1 MNAVITSAQRDWN
14 PAQWQASVAAAAAL
28 LQDGGTRVLAT
39 VMDNTAAFLALD
51 EAALQLGL
59 VHVPLP
65 LFFSPEQT
73 QHALTAAGVDTLCV
87 PPALATGWP
96 GLDWAPAVVADEP
109 LCMAGLS
116 ARTPKESAEA
126 AAPCQPGTVKVTFTS
141 GTTGTPKG
149 VCLSAQNLEAVVAGL
164 VQAMAPLGITRH
176 LSALPYAVL
185 LENVAGAMAARRQ
198 GATVVSLPL
207 ADVGLVGSS
216 EFHPERLDAAVRR
229 YQPESLI
236 LLPQM
241 LKAWCA
247 YLLAAGQM
255 APPSLKFVAVGGAPV
270 GRHWLERA
278 RRLGIPA
285 YEGYGLSEG
294 ASVQTLNLPGAC
306 RDGSVGRVLP
316 QREVRV
322 AADGEIEVR
331 GSLFL
336 GYLGQPPLGQG
347 PTGTGWWPTG
357 DIGQLDADGYLT
369 IQGRKKH
376 VLITGFGRN
385 VSPEW
390 VETALQQEPVLP
402 QVVVVGDGEARLGAV
417 VWAPLA
423 AGGPAQRRALR
434 AQIQAAVDRV
444 NATLPDYA
452 RVTRWVQ
459 ADPALR
465 SGFFTPNGRPLRPRI
480 ESFFRALHAK
490 SPVGCEAA
498 TDTPADTPTDTETQ
512 HPPTKA
518 TP

>member
-14 PAQWQASVAAAAAL
+14 AAQWQASVAAATAL
-28 LQDGGTRVLAT
+28 LQAWGTRVLAT
-39 VMDNTAAFLALD
+39 VMDNTPAFLALD

-73 QHALTAAGVDTLCV
+73 QHALVAAGVDTLCV
-87 PPALATGWP
+87 PPALTAGWP
-96 GLDWAPAVVADEP
+96 GLSWTSAAVADEP
-109 LCMAGLS
+109 LCTAFLS
-116 ARTPKESAEA
+116 AV

-149 VCLSAQNLEAVVAGL
+149 VCLSAQNLESVVSGL
-164 VQAMAPLGITRH
+164 VQAMAPLGIARH

-185 LENVAGAMAARRQ
+185 LENVAGVMAARRQ

-216 EFHPERLDAAVRR
+216 EFHPQRLDAAVRR

-270 GRHWLERA
+270 GRLWLERA

-347 PTGTGWWPTG
+347 PAGTGWWPTG

-423 AGGPAQRRALR
+423 AGGQAQRRALR

-452 RVTRWVQ
+452 RVTRWIQ

-490 SPVGCEAA
+490 APPECETG
-498 TDTPADTPTDTETQ
+498 TDTLTGQESQ